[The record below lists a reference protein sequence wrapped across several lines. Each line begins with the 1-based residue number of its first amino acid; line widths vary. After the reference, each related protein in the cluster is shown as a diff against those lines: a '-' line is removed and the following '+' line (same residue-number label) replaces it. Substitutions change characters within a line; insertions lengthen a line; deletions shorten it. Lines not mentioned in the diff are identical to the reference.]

1 MNRNA
6 AAVALVLL
14 LSPLPPAVAQPAPP
28 AAAIG
33 AAPVAAPPAATPP
46 RLSPQPVVRADA
58 DARNC
63 LGFSTNQQIIRCAEK
78 YLPQHTA
85 ARAASK

>member
-46 RLSPQPVVRADA
+46 QLSPQPVRADA

-63 LGFSTNQQIIRCAEK
+63 LGFPTNPQIIRCAEK

>member
-33 AAPVAAPPAATPP
+33 AAPVAAPAATPP
-46 RLSPQPVVRADA
+46 RLSPQPVRADA

-63 LGFSTNQQIIRCAEK
+63 LGFPTNQQIIRCAEK

-85 ARAASK
+85 ARAAK